1 MSFPLFVWGLFS
13 SVALFSPVALFGSAV
28 FSAGSPVDLEANL
41 PLTDDDIQLRTW
53 ILDLFKTV
61 KPNHEYRMFLWLSL

>member
-1 MSFPLFVWGLFS
+1 MGTVQFF
-13 SVALFSPVALFGSAV
+13 ALFGSAV
-28 FSAGSPVDLEANL
+28 FSAGSPVDPEANL

-61 KPNHEYRMFLWLSL
+61 KPNHEH